1 MNRGATQSRRNRRGQ
16 FRAMGYLK
24 FKNMFGRFSPQAKS
38 WYDKIATDGKEAHE
52 TFVNRVN
59 DSIGDQLQTK
69 LNSLKSTWESIGYNE
84 SEIKL
89 LEEAWSLTV
98 IKDKETYRKDKKD
111 ARKLQREAQ
120 ESLKSRLNADS

>member
-52 TFVNRVN
+52 TFVNRAN

-111 ARKLQREAQ
+111 ARKLQQEAQ